1 MTRVTGIGLLTGWG
15 AGAAALPDDAH
26 AAAAGRRVIPLS
38 TPAYDG
44 ERFRRATRECLLGVA
59 AVDAMLADA
68 GLGREAMRGSDTA
81 LLYAT
86 AAAYG
91 ASNRSFIVGA
101 GDASSART
109 AGGLTQVGS
118 GSVGAGDA
126 SSARTAGGLAQVRSG
141 SVGAGDASPARSA
154 GGLAQVRSGS
164 VYFPYTAPSAVPAE
178 VAIEYGLRGGYVI
191 LVGGATAG
199 VEALW
204 QAATLLG
211 SGRCRR
217 AVVLAVE
224 TFAECETLWAR
235 GRWTVQAPLVE
246 AAACALL
253 EGDGEVSYALAA
265 VPAPLETLARRRAG
279 ATLACEPLIALAL
292 AREAGDAQPRV
303 TGQWR
308 GQRMGVTLELA
319 TAAARTEA

>member
-1 MTRVTGIGLLTGWG
+1 VTRVTGIGLLTGWG
-15 AGAAALPDDAH
+15 AGAAALPADAH

-38 TPAYDG
+38 TPVYDG
-44 ERFRRATRECLLGVA
+44 ERFRRATRECVLGVA

-68 GLGREAMRGSDTA
+68 GLEREAIRGSDTA

-101 GDASSART
+101 S
-109 AGGLTQVGS
+109 
-118 GSVGAGDA
+118 
-126 SSARTAGGLAQVRSG
+126 
-141 SVGAGDASPARSA
+141 DASPARTP
-154 GGLAQVRSGS
+154 GGLAPVRS

-211 SGRCRR
+211 TGRCRR

-235 GRWTVQAPLVE
+235 GRWTVRAPLVE
-246 AAACALL
+246 AAACVLL

-265 VPAPLETLARRRAG
+265 VPAPFETLAGRRAG
-279 ATLACEPLIALAL
+279 ETLACGPLIALAL

-319 TAAARTEA
+319 TAAARPGA

>member
-1 MTRVTGIGLLTGWG
+1 MTRVTAIGLLTGWG
-15 AGAAALPDDAH
+15 AGAAALPEDAR
-26 AAAAGRRVIPLS
+26 AAAAGRRVIPVAR
-38 TPAYDG
+38 PAYDG

-68 GLGREAMRGSDTA
+68 GLDREAIRGSDTA

-91 ASNRSFIVGA
+91 ASNRSFIVG
-101 GDASSART
+101 STEART
-109 AGGLTQVGS
+109 TGGLAQTPR
-118 GSVGAGDA
+118 GSVGA
-126 SSARTAGGLAQVRSG
+126 AG
-141 SVGAGDASPARSA
+141 
-154 GGLAQVRSGS
+154 GS

-199 VEALW
+199 IEALW
-204 QAATLLG
+204 QAATLL
-211 SGRCRR
+211 STGRCRR

-224 TFAECETLWAR
+224 TFAECEMLWAR
-235 GRWTVQAPLVE
+235 GRWTVRAPLVE

-253 EGDGEVSYALAA
+253 DGAGDVSYALAG
-265 VPAPLETLARRRAG
+265 VPAPLETLAGRRAG
-279 ATLACEPLIALAL
+279 ETLACGPLIALAL
-292 AREAGDAQPRV
+292 AREAGEAQPRV

-308 GQRMGVTLELA
+308 GHRMGVTLELA
-319 TAAARTEA
+319 TAAARTA